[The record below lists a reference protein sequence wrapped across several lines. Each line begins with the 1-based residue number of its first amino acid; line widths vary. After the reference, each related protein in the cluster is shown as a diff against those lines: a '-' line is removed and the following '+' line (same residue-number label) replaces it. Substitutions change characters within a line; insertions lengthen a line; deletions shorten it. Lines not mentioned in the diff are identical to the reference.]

1 MAIDW
6 APVRLRWP
14 EQATQWMSQMGSA
27 RDLIQTEMAST
38 GERVSKLADIA
49 TTSPGQIAGVAGAA
63 ISAGRSALTQQF
75 ENVPSCIVVT
85 PFQHGIG
92 QGSGGH
98 QRFLSAPNLLQ
109 LLADKLTD
117 TTDAVRPQGQQSAL
131 VVMFLATRLDQL
143 ATTLGR
149 FNAVLPMPDLV
160 KAERRAEHLAR
171 LEVEKWV
178 MPSAGQMPLW
188 GQLPLQR
195 CPITKLAS
203 QSMAGQ
209 LAVLEGYAADS
220 SPMADLAD
228 LQARKKAQAQERDQQ
243 LADLKAQFTNSADDV
258 SIQSRALGPG
268 DAGQLRR
275 ELLSGESPGHE
286 WPLCAGALL
295 VGSAEGLSF
304 VRELVGL

>member
-1 MAIDW
+1 MANEW
-6 APVRLRWP
+6 APIKLRWP
-14 EQATQWMSQMGSA
+14 EQATQWMDQMTTA
-27 RDLIQTEMAST
+27 RDLIQAEMVNT
-38 GERVSKLADIA
+38 GERVSMLADIA
-49 TTSPGQIAGVAGAA
+49 TTSPGLIAGAA
-63 ISAGRSALTQQF
+63 QSVISAGRSALASQF

-117 TTDAVRPQGQQSAL
+117 TTDAVRPQGEQSAL
-131 VVMFLATRLDQL
+131 VLIFLATRLDQM
-143 ATTLGR
+143 AATLGR

-160 KAERRAEHLAR
+160 RAERRAEHLAR
-171 LEVEKWV
+171 LELEKWE
-178 MPSAGQMPLW
+178 MPIAGQMPLW

-203 QSMAGQ
+203 QFMAGQ

-228 LQARKKAQAQERDQQ
+228 LQARKNEQAEERSQQ
-243 LADLKAQFTNSADDV
+243 LADLKAQFSNSADDV
-258 SIQSRALGPG
+258 SIKSRTLGPG

-275 ELLSGESPGHE
+275 ELLEGESPGHE

>member
-1 MAIDW
+1 MDW